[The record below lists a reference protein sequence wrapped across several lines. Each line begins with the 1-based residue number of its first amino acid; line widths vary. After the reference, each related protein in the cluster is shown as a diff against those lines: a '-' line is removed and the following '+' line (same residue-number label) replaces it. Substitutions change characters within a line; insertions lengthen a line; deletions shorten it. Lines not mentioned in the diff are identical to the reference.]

1 MPDSCDQ
8 LRAQIRALQGERRSL
23 ESKRMQPQG
32 MLAASLVERFLR
44 AGGTPRAAPAYYL
57 SRSEHSRSTLTYV
70 KKEELA
76 VVRQHCAAYRAFQQN
91 LKQWRRVT
99 AALQQRWEAVAA
111 GPISIK
117 HFFQFFVDFAGHSTA
132 GVSQIEGMMGSVP
145 RPVTAAVGGD
155 SFRIWQKDRQRVEQ
169 DIVEGRPFEAF
180 ISERGRFDGMFDFML
195 RSGLWAAATEMRP
208 SGLKKDNGIPYRLLN
223 GVECLREMA
232 GIDTPANCGPLLK
245 DSYLLERIGFTAE
258 KVESRLRNDRTVIDP
273 ESLLNH
279 LDRFTEQDLEAGFL
293 QHLEVIRH
301 KRWLRGGVYAVD
313 GHDILIPYGQGYEG
327 ARRIS
332 EGAYGYKLLVLLN
345 IQEGCE
351 LIVGFILGGLQESEI
366 TMLRRM
372 LARLD
377 KTMGPLRE
385 WLKILLM
392 DRGYWGT
399 DLFCELKQDYGI
411 DFVSRVRDEGLD
423 LNDNIQQQLEEADR
437 SWSNFQEQRQFSGR
451 QETQN
456 VRVTALRP
464 ITLISDETA
473 AHRQIAVNVVVAIQS
488 HPDGAAILDK
498 NGKDISRT
506 DYVTSL
512 ATGRHGG
519 KVRGFY
525 RGRWGIENQGFRW
538 LSQTWDIDRPAGHS
552 DSAVLAR
559 LVFVFMIYNA
569 RHLFEKESRHRPDY
583 AEQLRQMRSY
593 GPGIALAGAAI
604 VALTASGY
612 CCALTARE
620 LLKLQKQ
627 RLLKKIER
635 GLEAGK
641 SVKEVMRELD
651 NT

>member
-1 MPDSCDQ
+1 
-8 LRAQIRALQGERRSL
+8 
-23 ESKRMQPQG
+23 
-32 MLAASLVERFLR
+32 
-44 AGGTPRAAPAYYL
+44 
-57 SRSEHSRSTLTYV
+57 
-70 KKEELA
+70 
-76 VVRQHCAAYRAFQQN
+76 
-91 LKQWRRVT
+91 
-99 AALQQRWEAVAA
+99 
-111 GPISIK
+111 
-117 HFFQFFVDFAGHSTA
+117 
-132 GVSQIEGMMGSVP
+132 MGSVP
-145 RPVTAAVGGD
+145 KPVTAAVGGE
-155 SFRIWQKDRQRVEQ
+155 SFRLWEKDRQRVEQ
-169 DIVEGRPFEAF
+169 DIVEGRAFEAF

-258 KVESRLRNDRTVIDP
+258 KIESRLAQDRTVIDS

-345 IQEGCE
+345 IQDDCE

-366 TMLRRM
+366 TLLRRM

-377 KTMGPLRE
+377 KTIGPLRE

-411 DFVSRVRDEGLD
+411 DFVSRVRDEKLD
-423 LNDNIQQQLEEADR
+423 LNGAMQQQLEEADR
-437 SWSNFQEQRQFSGR
+437 PWTGFEEERQFSGR
-451 QETQN
+451 KETQN

-464 ITLISDETA
+464 ITLISDETT
-473 AHRQIAVNVVVAIQS
+473 AHRQIAVNIVVAIQS
-488 HPDGAAILDK
+488 HANGSAIRDK
-498 NGKDISRT
+498 KGKDISRT
-506 DYVTSL
+506 DYITSL
-512 ATGRHGG
+512 APGRYGV

-525 RGRWGIENQGFRW
+525 RGRWGIENQGFRS

-552 DSAVLAR
+552 YGSVLAR

-569 RHLFEKESRHRPDY
+569 RHLFEKQSRHRPDY

-593 GPGIALAGAAI
+593 GPGISLAGAAN
-604 VALTASGY
+604 VVLTASGF
-612 CCALTARE
+612 CCTFTARE
-620 LLKLQKQ
+620 LLKLHKQ
-627 RLLKKIER
+627 RLQKAIQR
-635 GLEAGK
+635 GLAAGRPI
-641 SVKEVMRELD
+641 EEIMREFD
-651 NT
+651 SS

>member
-1 MPDSCDQ
+1 
-8 LRAQIRALQGERRSL
+8 
-23 ESKRMQPQG
+23 
-32 MLAASLVERFLR
+32 
-44 AGGTPRAAPAYYL
+44 
-57 SRSEHSRSTLTYV
+57 
-70 KKEELA
+70 
-76 VVRQHCAAYRAFQQN
+76 
-91 LKQWRRVT
+91 
-99 AALQQRWEAVAA
+99 
-111 GPISIK
+111 
-117 HFFQFFVDFAGHSTA
+117 
-132 GVSQIEGMMGSVP
+132 MGSAP

-345 IQEGCE
+345 IQDDCE
-351 LIVGFILGGLQESEI
+351 LIVGYILGGLQESEI

-372 LARLD
+372 LARLE
-377 KTMGPLRE
+377 KTLGPLRE

-411 DFVSRVRDEGLD
+411 DFVSRVRDEKLD
-423 LNDNIQQQLEEADR
+423 LNGAIQRQLEEADR
-437 SWSNFQEQRQFSGR
+437 PWTSFEEERQFSGR
-451 QETQN
+451 KETQK

-464 ITLISDETA
+464 ITLISDEPP
-473 AHRQIAVNVVVAIQS
+473 AHRQIAVNIVVAHQC
-488 HPDGAAILDK
+488 HPDGSPIRDK
-498 NGKDISRT
+498 KGKDISRT

-512 ATGRHGG
+512 APGRYGV

-525 RGRWGIENQGFRW
+525 RGRWGIENQGFRS

-552 DSAVLAR
+552 FGAVLAR

-569 RHLFEKESRHRPDY
+569 RHLFEKQSRHRPDY

-593 GPGIALAGAAI
+593 GPGISLAGAAN
-604 VALTASGY
+604 VVLTASGF
-612 CCALTARE
+612 CCTFTARE
-620 LLKLQKQ
+620 LLKLHKQ
-627 RLLKKIER
+627 RLQKAIQR
-635 GLEAGK
+635 GLVAGR
-641 SVKEVMRELD
+641 SIEEIMREFD
-651 NT
+651 SS

>member
-1 MPDSCDQ
+1 MTD
-8 LRAQIRALQGERRSL
+8 
-23 ESKRMQPQG
+23 
-32 MLAASLVERFLR
+32 
-44 AGGTPRAAPAYYL
+44 
-57 SRSEHSRSTLTYV
+57 
-70 KKEELA
+70 
-76 VVRQHCAAYRAFQQN
+76 
-91 LKQWRRVT
+91 
-99 AALQQRWEAVAA
+99 AVA
-111 GPISIK
+111 
-117 HFFQFFVDFAGHSTA
+117 Q
-132 GVSQIEGMMGSVP
+132 
-145 RPVTAAVGGD
+145 PVTPAVGGD
-155 SFRIWQKDRQRVEQ
+155 SFRIWEKDRQRVEQ
-169 DIVEGRPFEAF
+169 DIVEGCPFDVF
-180 ISERGRFDGMFDFML
+180 VSERGRLDGMLDFML
-195 RSGLWAAATEMRP
+195 RTGLWAAATGMRP
-208 SGLKKDNGIPYRLLN
+208 AGLKKDNGIPYELLN

-258 KVESRLRNDRTVIDP
+258 KVESRLAQDRTVIDP

-279 LDRFTEQDLEAGFL
+279 LGRFTEGDLEAGFL
-293 QHLEVIRH
+293 QHLEVIRR

-345 IQEGCE
+345 LQDDCE
-351 LIVGFILGGLQESEI
+351 LIVGYILGGLQESEI

-411 DFVSRVRDEGLD
+411 DFVSRVRDQKMD
-423 LNDNIQQQLEEADR
+423 LNGHIQRQLEEADR
-437 SWSNFQEQRQFSGR
+437 PWTSFQEERQFSGR
-451 QETQN
+451 RETQN

-473 AHRQIAVNVVVAIQS
+473 AHRQIPVNIVVAIQS
-488 HPDGAAILDK
+488 HANGSPILDK

-506 DYVTSL
+506 DYIASL
-512 ATGRHGG
+512 APGRYGV
-519 KVRGFY
+519 KVRGLY

-552 DSAVLAR
+552 YGAVLAR

-583 AEQLRQMRSY
+583 AEQLRQLRSY
-593 GPGIALAGAAI
+593 GPGISLVGAAN
-604 VALTASGY
+604 VVLTASGF
-612 CCALTARE
+612 CGTFTARE

-627 RLLKKIER
+627 RLLKRIES
-635 GLEAGK
+635 GLAAGK
-641 SVKEVMRELD
+641 SVQEVMREID
-651 NT
+651 SS

>member
-1 MPDSCDQ
+1 MSQVEGMTD
-8 LRAQIRALQGERRSL
+8 RAL
-23 ESKRMQPQG
+23 
-32 MLAASLVERFLR
+32 
-44 AGGTPRAAPAYYL
+44 
-57 SRSEHSRSTLTYV
+57 
-70 KKEELA
+70 
-76 VVRQHCAAYRAFQQN
+76 
-91 LKQWRRVT
+91 
-99 AALQQRWEAVAA
+99 
-111 GPISIK
+111 
-117 HFFQFFVDFAGHSTA
+117 
-132 GVSQIEGMMGSVP
+132 
-145 RPVTAAVGGD
+145 RPVTAAVSDD
-155 SFRIWQKDRQRVEQ
+155 SFHIWEKDRARVEQ
-169 DIVEGRPFEAF
+169 DIVEGRPFDAF

-195 RSGLWAAATEMRP
+195 KSGLWTAATEMRP

-245 DSYLLERIGFTAE
+245 DAYLLERIGFTAE
-258 KVESRLRNDRTVIDP
+258 KIEKRRARDGTVIDP

-279 LDRFTEQDLEAGFL
+279 LGRFTEQDLEGGFL
-293 QHLEVIRH
+293 QHLEVIRQ

-332 EGAYGYKLLVLLN
+332 QGAYGYKLLVLLN
-345 IQEGCE
+345 IQDDCE
-351 LIVGFILGGLQESEI
+351 LIVGYILGGLQESEI
-366 TMLRRM
+366 TLLRRM

-377 KTMGPLRE
+377 KTMGPLRK

-411 DFVSRVRDEGLD
+411 DFVSRVRDEKMD
-423 LNDNIQQQLEEADR
+423 LNGHIQRQLEETDR
-437 SWSNFQEQRQFSGR
+437 AWASFQEERQFSGR
-451 QETQN
+451 KETQN

-464 ITLISDETA
+464 ITLISEETA
-473 AHRQIAVNVVVAIQS
+473 AHRQIAVNIVVAIQS
-488 HPDGAAILDK
+488 HADGTAILDK

-512 ATGRHGG
+512 APGRHGV

-525 RGRWGIENQGFRW
+525 RGRWGIENQGFRS

-552 DSAVLAR
+552 YGAVLAR
-559 LVFVFMIYNA
+559 LAFVFMIYNA
-569 RHLFEKESRHRPDY
+569 RHLYEKASRHNPDY

-593 GPGIALAGAAI
+593 GSGISLAGATI
-604 VALTASGY
+604 VALTASGF

-627 RLLKKIER
+627 RLVKQIER
-635 GLEAGK
+635 GLAAGK
-641 SVKEVMRELD
+641 SVKEVMREID
-651 NT
+651 ST